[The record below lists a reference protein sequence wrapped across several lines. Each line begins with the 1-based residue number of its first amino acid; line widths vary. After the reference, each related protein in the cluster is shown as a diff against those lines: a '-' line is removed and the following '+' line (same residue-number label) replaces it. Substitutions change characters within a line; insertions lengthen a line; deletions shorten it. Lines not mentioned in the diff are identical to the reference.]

1 MGMQCPYCHYKE
13 TKVTD
18 SRDTG
23 IYTIR
28 RRRECLQCHRRFT
41 TYEYIEFSPLYVI
54 KKDGRREKY
63 NKNKIRT
70 GVMKALEKR
79 SISREQIEDML
90 DKIEEKI
97 YRLGKEE
104 IESSQIGEYVM
115 ETLRELD
122 QVAYIRFASVYR
134 AFADITLFEEEVRKL
149 TKNIRREEDDTEDN
163 KKRR

>member
-1 MGMQCPYCHYKE
+1 MQCPYCHYGE

-28 RRRECLQCHRRFT
+28 RRRECLRCHRRFT
-41 TYEYIEFSPLYVI
+41 TYEHIELTPIYVI

-63 NKNKIRT
+63 DKNKIRI
-70 GVMKALEKR
+70 GVLKALEKR
-79 SISREQIEDML
+79 PVSREQIEEML
-90 DKIEEKI
+90 DRIEEKI
-97 YRLGKEE
+97 HRLGREE
-104 IESSQIGEYVM
+104 IESSLIGEYVM
-115 ETLRELD
+115 DALRELD

-149 TKNIRREEDDTEDN
+149 TKDIERG
-163 KKRR
+163 KK

>member
-1 MGMQCPYCHYKE
+1 MQCPYCHYGE

-28 RRRECLQCHRRFT
+28 RRRECLRCHRRFT
-41 TYEYIEFSPLYVI
+41 TYEHIELTPIYVI

-63 NKNKIRT
+63 DKNKIRI
-70 GVMKALEKR
+70 GVLKALEKR
-79 SISREQIEDML
+79 PVSREQIEEVL
-90 DKIEEKI
+90 DRIEEKI
-97 YRLGKEE
+97 HRLGREE
-104 IESSQIGEYVM
+104 IESSLIGEYVM
-115 ETLRELD
+115 DALRELD

-149 TKNIRREEDDTEDN
+149 TKDIERG
-163 KKRR
+163 KK

>member
-1 MGMQCPYCHYKE
+1 VVEMRCPFCHYEE

-28 RRRECLQCHRRFT
+28 RRRECLRCHRRFT
-41 TYEYIEFSPLYVI
+41 TYEHIELAPLYVI

-63 NKNKIRT
+63 DKNKIRI

-79 SISREQIEDML
+79 PVSKEQVEALL
-90 DKIEEKI
+90 DEVEEKI
-97 YRLGKEE
+97 RRLGKEE
-104 IESSQIGEYVM
+104 VETSLIGEFVM
-115 ETLRELD
+115 DALRELD

-134 AFADITLFEEEVRKL
+134 SFADITLFEEEVKKLQKTLVVRKRDD
-149 TKNIRREEDDTEDN
+149 KED
-163 KKRR
+163 